1 MRTPTLCH
9 IFEAIGPYSAIGK
22 VAMGD
27 VRIALD
33 AGFQVT
39 VVAKHLDESL
49 HDRVEWLKL
58 YVPPRG
64 FFIQWTTARAFIRH
78 AIKGRT
84 FDLVHGHQ
92 PQIASLCDV
101 FQCHFLTRA
110 AYERNCLEERTTL
123 RARFVRLQQQGVL
136 HAEDHYYRRWNP
148 ATHMLYNSDLTKT
161 EFHHLYQKPPR
172 EEVLVC
178 DFPPLNFA
186 TTDDRRT
193 ARRQFIGHDEKRL
206 VVGYLGGL
214 QERKGYK
221 RLLDAVA
228 ADPNLFLLMG
238 GSYTDGFS
246 DPRLAGR
253 MKSVGMVGDPPAFY
267 AACDVLV
274 VPSLFEPL
282 GLVAFE
288 AAARGIPVIATDE
301 VGALPHLLAHN
312 AGFRWNP
319 AEPLG
324 PIVRHAVASLD
335 TVRTGIVDLEQELS
349 MAKYRSHLLGVYD
362 QILNEKT
369 AKHPTAPTR
378 DLIALAAK

>member
-1 MRTPTLCH
+1 MSKPTLCH
-9 IFEAIGPYSAIGK
+9 IFEATGPYNAIGK
-22 VAMGD
+22 VATGNI
-27 VRIALD
+27 RIALD
-33 AGFQVT
+33 AGYKVT
-39 VVAKHLDESL
+39 VVAKRLDESL
-49 HDRVEWLKL
+49 QPHVEWLKL
-58 YVPPRG
+58 YVPSRL
-64 FFIQWTTARAFIRH
+64 FFVQWTTARAFIKS
-78 AIKGRT
+78 AIGNRS
-84 FDLVHGHQ
+84 FDIIHGHQ

-148 ATHMLYNSDLTKT
+148 TTRMLYDSELTKT
-161 EFHHLYQKPPR
+161 EFHRLYGKLPR
-172 EEVLVC
+172 EGVLVY

-186 TTDDRRT
+186 TADDRRSV
-193 ARRQFIGHDEKRL
+193 RQQFIGHEEKRL

-221 RLLDAVA
+221 RLLDAIA
-228 ADPNLFLLMG
+228 ADSSLFLLMG

-324 PIVRHAVASLD
+324 PIVRHAVDSLPSI
-335 TVRTGIVDLEQELS
+335 RTGIIGLEHELS
-349 MAKYRSHLLGVYD
+349 MANYRSHLLGVYD
-362 QILNEKT
+362 QIRNEKN
-369 AKHPTAPTR
+369 AKHPATPTR
-378 DLIALAAK
+378 EPIALAAK